1 MSSEPT
7 FRPRLEHG
15 ALLVYESNEPNA
27 PLAKRIDF
35 TYNPEQI
42 RRTVATRTP
51 QPQGAQRGGAAQDV
65 LRVAG
70 PPTETLTLTIVL
82 NAADQ
87 LAEPASNDAVVQN
100 GLHPVLAT
108 VELLLYPSTARI
120 SEIERQAAEGAV
132 QVSEASTPL
141 VLLGWGRSR
150 VVPVQITSMSVTEE
164 QFDPSLNPIQARV
177 ELGLRVLTYIEF
189 PQDTGARRA
198 FIAHQQKKEELSRL
212 VAEEVR

>member
-1 MSSEPT
+1 MPSEPT
-7 FRPRLEHG
+7 GRPRVEKG

-35 TYNPEQI
+35 TYNPEQL

-51 QPQGAQRGGAAQDV
+51 QPQVAPRGGAAQDV

-70 PPTETLTLTIVL
+70 PPVETITLTIIL
-82 NAADQ
+82 DAADQ
-87 LAEPASNDAVVQN
+87 LAEAGSSDPVVEN
-100 GLHPVLAT
+100 GLHPTLAT
-108 VELLLYPSTARI
+108 LELLLYPSTARV

-141 VLLGWGRSR
+141 VLLGWGSSR
-150 VVPVQITSMSVTEE
+150 VVPVQITSMTVTEE
-164 QFDPSLNPIQARV
+164 HFDPQLNPIRARV
-177 ELGLRVLTYIEF
+177 EVGLRVLTYIEF

-198 FIAHQQKKEELSRL
+198 FIAHQQKKEEL
-212 VAEEVR
+212 AELGAGAVR

>member
-1 MSSEPT
+1 MPSEPT
-7 FRPRLEHG
+7 FRPRVERG
-15 ALLVYESNEPNA
+15 SLLVYESNEPNA
-27 PLAKRIDF
+27 ALSKRIDF
-35 TYNPEQI
+35 TYNPEQL

-51 QPQGAQRGGAAQDV
+51 QPQGAPRGGAAQDV

-70 PPTETLTLTIVL
+70 PPVETITLAIVL
-82 NAADQ
+82 DAADQ
-87 LAEPASNDAVVQN
+87 LAEPAGNDAVVQN
-100 GLHPVLAT
+100 GLHPALAT
-108 VELLLYPSTARI
+108 LELLLYPSTARV

-150 VVPVQITSMSVTEE
+150 VVPVQIVSMSVTEE
-164 QFDPSLNPIQARV
+164 QFDPDLNPIRARV

-212 VAEEVR
+212 VAGGAR

>member
-150 VVPVQITSMSVTEE
+150 VVPVQITSM
-164 QFDPSLNPIQARV
+164 
-177 ELGLRVLTYIEF
+177 
-189 PQDTGARRA
+189 
-198 FIAHQQKKEELSRL
+198 
-212 VAEEVR
+212 